1 MNTTP
6 SPPGRAVALTG
17 AGGLIGQALLAALPG
32 WGFHPLP
39 VRSAPPG
46 KAPGD
51 AVAWQPPS
59 QSAPGHI
66 ESAKLRGVHAVVHL
80 AGEPVAKGRWN
91 AAKLRAIRESRVAGT
106 RLIARAVAELD
117 PRPAVFLCA
126 SGTGYYGDRGE
137 QELTEDAGVG
147 SGFLAEVAR
156 DWEAATLPAREA
168 GIRTVMLRMG
178 MVLSVRSGALA
189 AMLPLFRIGAGM
201 VPGRG
206 DAWWPWVGL
215 PDMLRIIHAALSD
228 AALQGPINCVAPGC
242 IRSGP
247 FCRVL
252 AGVADRDLLMRVP
265 AWAVRAALGEKSS
278 PILTSC
284 RAVPEKLRLAGFRFT
299 QPTLDGCLRDV
310 LARGC

>member
-1 MNTTP
+1 M
-6 SPPGRAVALTG
+6 
-17 AGGLIGQALLAALPG
+17 
-32 WGFHPLP
+32 
-39 VRSAPPG
+39 
-46 KAPGD
+46 
-51 AVAWQPPS
+51 AWQPPS

-66 ESAKLRGVHAVVHL
+66 ESAKLRAST
-80 AGEPVAKGRWN
+80 RWCTS
-91 AAKLRAIRESRVAGT
+91 RASPSPKAAGT
-106 RLIARAVAELD
+106 PPSSAPSAKAASPAPGSSRGVAELD

-178 MVLSVRSGALA
+178 MVLSVRSGSLA